1 MILEEIFSGAFYPAE
16 VVVPQSPAYKELM
29 RSSNALLEQLKEKLP
44 KEDFAL
50 VEQLLEQDLT
60 AHSIEC
66 ECHFKYGFSAGLI
79 LLQEAY
85 QEIRL
90 SPERPA

>member
-66 ECHFKYGFSAGLI
+66 
-79 LLQEAY
+79 
-85 QEIRL
+85 
-90 SPERPA
+90 

>member
-1 MILEEIFSGAFYPAE
+1 MNTSTARGIKGGEQYGML
-16 VVVPQSPAYKELM
+16 LM
-29 RSSNALLEQLKEKLP
+29 RSSNALLEQLKQKLP

-79 LLQEAY
+79 LLQEAS
-85 QEIRL
+85 QEIKFRL
-90 SPERPA
+90 CK